1 MTDAVEPTKKV
12 LGNVF
17 VMYMKAHS
25 YHWNYIGPEFPQ
37 YHKFFGDLYEELHD
51 SIDDIAEHI
60 RALDSF
66 APGSLSRMAELADI
80 QEDAQIPAPKKM
92 LTNLLEANDKV
103 LDSLTEAY
111 SKANESKELGLANY
125 LQDRIDIHKK
135 HRWQIKATMGS
146 KP

>member
-1 MTDAVEPTKKV
+1 MADTVEATKKV

-66 APGSLSRMAELADI
+66 APGSLTRMTELADI

-103 LDSLTEAY
+103 LDSLVEAY